1 MPRMSDFEE
10 FLNGSMVSDGDI
22 LVLLNAGVFREP
34 EETGLQRTVFQIRV
48 RLPDGRTKTW
58 TMNKTTRNRLAK
70 AYGDDSESWLNRR
83 ARLKILQQ
91 NVRGE
96 IKDVIYGYAVEGKP
110 TEQTP
115 LAPANQLIRFV
126 KAYED
131 YKVEDVANLD
141 RKTAD
146 SLIMLNIAVPVETS
160 KIEQPTSQ
168 PMQRVRFVKFYG
180 AYKVG
185 EEVDIPK
192 TNADGLIENGTAVP
206 VDIIPGEDLT
216 PDDV

>member
-110 TEQTP
+110 TEQAS

-141 RKTAD
+141 RKKAD
-146 SLIMLNIAVPVETS
+146 SLILLGFAVPVEIDES
-160 KIEQPTSQ
+160 SIEKPMVQ
-168 PMQRVRFVKFYG
+168 PMERVRFVKFYG

-185 EEVDIPK
+185 EEVDVPK
-192 TNADGLIENGTAVP
+192 TVADGLIENGTAVLAN
-206 VDIIPGEDLT
+206 IDLT